1 MLVFISWSGTK
12 SKAAAEAL
20 RDWLPDVFQSVKPW
34 LSSDDISPGKRWNRE
49 LQEKLESSNF
59 GIICVTQ
66 QNINAA
72 WILYEAGC
80 LSKTFKDTYVCPIL
94 IDLQPNDIK
103 DSPLSQFQTIS
114 LNKDEL
120 YKLIL
125 TINESFLEKS
135 ISEKRL
141 KRSFNKWYP
150 DLEKKLRNLPEDEC
164 EDNEYSSY
172 CNEVFSRNLR
182 DFVCYHQGNLIE
194 YFFLAGEYH
203 KELKKE
209 FNKKR
214 KNINHIKQKGHDLI
228 TFINESLLNS
238 VAKSFDEMQKMF
250 LVRHVQPPRI
260 CLKANLGK
268 VDKTIV
274 PLIRE
279 KRVGYISDCYVHEN
293 TGFEYTQKNGTSY
306 LCQNI
311 PKSAKNGLYKNP
323 RLIKDEVAN
332 YSNNLNCNERIDEN
346 WVKCWRGNKEESETT
361 ATEDYQNC
369 YKSTL
374 IIPLTL
380 WNNRLVSRFIKK
392 FRMKNVDRTIF
403 GYLCFDHI
411 STDYF
416 YPVFDVDSGY
426 VYADI
431 LSLYLLVRFVYLNQ
445 SETFNDVVKLLAKS
459 KVSFEN
465 Y

>member
-1 MLVFISWSGTK
+1 MLIFISWSGTK

-20 RDWLPDVFQSVKPW
+20 RDWLPDVFQSVTVW
-34 LSSDDISPGKRWNRE
+34 LSSEDISPGKRWNNE

-66 QNINAA
+66 KNLNAP

-80 LSKTFKDTYVCPIL
+80 LSKTFKNTCVCPIL
-94 IDLQPNDIK
+94 LDLQPNDIK
-103 DSPLSQFQTIS
+103 DSPLSQFQATD
-114 LNKDEL
+114 LRKDKL

-135 ISEKRL
+135 ISKERI
-141 KRSFNKWYP
+141 KRSFETWYP
-150 DLEKKLRNLPEDEC
+150 CLEKKLNNLPEDEWE
-164 EDNEYSSY
+164 EDEYYSY
-172 CNEVFSRNLR
+172 CDEVYSRNLR

-194 YFFLAGEYH
+194 YFFLAGECH
-203 KELKKE
+203 KELKNE

-214 KNINHIKQKGHDLI
+214 KEIHDIKQKGNDLK
-228 TFINESLLNS
+228 TFIDESLLNS

-250 LVRHVQPPRI
+250 LGRHVQPPRI

-274 PLIRE
+274 PLSRE
-279 KRVGYISDCYVHEN
+279 KRVGYISDCLVHEN
-293 TGFEYTQKNGTSY
+293 TGFEYVQKNGTSF

-311 PKSAKNGLYKNP
+311 PESAKNGLYKNP
-323 RLIKDEVAN
+323 RLIKDEVEN
-332 YSNNLNCNERIDEN
+332 YSNNLNYNGHIDEK
-346 WVKCWRGNKEESETT
+346 WVKCWRGNRDEPKTT
-361 ATEDYQNC
+361 TTEDYQNC

-380 WNNRLVSRFIKK
+380 WNNKLGPRFIKK
-392 FRMKNVDRTIF
+392 FSMKDVDRTIF
-403 GYLCFDHI
+403 GYLCIDHI
-411 STDYF
+411 TTDYF
-416 YPVFDVDSGY
+416 DPVFDVDSGY

-431 LSLYLLVRFVYLNQ
+431 LSLYLLVRFVYIDQ
-445 SETFNDVVKLLAKS
+445 SKTFNDVGKLLLKNGITL
-459 KVSFEN
+459 EH